1 MEDEKANALAGL
13 LHQLLSGSDF
23 DFDPEELQFFSRL
36 IEKRGEQ
43 ASSYAILTG
52 LIAGIVT
59 SRAVGRSDT
68 AITILAEITRNAS
81 QTPRSATA
89 AFVPDAFHSWA
100 QQSDASPVAR
110 AATPFRPDLVRDG
123 NRPWVPHVEPQGG
136 VPHKPGPLNP
146 EGPQGPP
153 LVAGPHDPGGPWDP
167 EGGGPHRP
175 SGPLGPWD
183 PGSPQGPPLVAGPH
197 NPGDPWDPEG
207 GGPHRPSGP
216 LGPWDP
222 GSPQGPPLVAGP
234 FHPGNPWDPHAGPK
248 DPEGPGRPEPIPPG
262 PPSDPKGPQ
271 PIPPGPPSDPKGPQP
286 IPPGPPSDPK
296 GPQPTPPGPPS
307 DPKGPQPIPPGPPS
321 DPKGPQPI
329 PPGPPSDPKGPQP
342 IPPGPPSDPKG
353 PQPLPPGPPRDPHGP
368 QYNPQAP
375 TGVGIP
381 FPGDVFQFVTFEE
394 FLAPAQLQMV
404 TEFVRRNV
412 SRFKPSSVVQRGNNN
427 GVVDQN
433 QRRSVIMDHPDEVET
448 LFRDNVRR
456 LLPEVARRFS
466 LPNLAF
472 DTIDVQITATND
484 GEFFVAHQDNG
495 GSHFKSRL
503 LSYVYFFHRE
513 PKPFSGGE
521 LRLYEPP
528 ESAARLKAAPRQS
541 TITPHRNGI
550 VFFPSGLLHEIRP
563 VEAPSKKFDDSRF
576 TVNGWIHVKG

>member
-183 PGSPQGPPLVAGPH
+183 PGSPQGPPLVAGP
-197 NPGDPWDPEG
+197 
-207 GGPHRPSGP
+207 
-216 LGPWDP
+216 
-222 GSPQGPPLVAGP
+222 

-248 DPEGPGRPEPIPPG
+248 DPEGPGRPE
-262 PPSDPKGPQ
+262 
-271 PIPPGPPSDPKGPQP
+271 
-286 IPPGPPSDPK
+286 
-296 GPQPTPPGPPS
+296 
-307 DPKGPQPIPPGPPS
+307 PIPPGPPS